1 MIDIRE
7 TREDIIDMDRLA
19 DMDRRVDM
27 DHQIDVAALG
37 QETNME
43 ILNHGAEKT
52 SLDLVEETII
62 VKEMIV

>member
-1 MIDIRE
+1 MRGFPFLFLMIDIRE
-7 TREDIIDMDRLA
+7 TREDII
-19 DMDRRVDM
+19 DM

-43 ILNHGAEKT
+43 ILNHGAEKI

>member
-1 MIDIRE
+1 FLMIDIRE
-7 TREDIIDMDRLA
+7 TREDIIDMDL
-19 DMDRRVDM
+19 RVDM

-43 ILNHGAEKT
+43 ILNHGAEKA